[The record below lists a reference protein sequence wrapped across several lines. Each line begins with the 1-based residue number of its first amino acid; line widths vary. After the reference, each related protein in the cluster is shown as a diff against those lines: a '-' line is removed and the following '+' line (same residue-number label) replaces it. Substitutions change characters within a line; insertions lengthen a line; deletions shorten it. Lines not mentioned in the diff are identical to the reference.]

1 MATKRRRRRDEEEI
15 RAVPDDVH
23 APHDLEIEK
32 AVLASCLLR
41 REACEMA
48 LEQLVPEDFW
58 RDAHQRVFRAMA
70 VISER
75 KLASDLVTVREVL
88 EQRGE
93 LDVVGGRL
101 YLSSLLDGTPISTNV
116 ESYCASLLDLRQRR
130 ELLDIARRLAAQ
142 VTAYENDAATMA
154 ALADGWLSEV
164 MTARGARELQPQDDI
179 IRTFLPKLEARMA
192 QRGELSGVSSGFV
205 GIDELTRGF
214 HAEDLTIVA
223 GRPAMG
229 KSSLML
235 NMARS
240 GAVAS
245 KHVAVFSLEM
255 SKDRLEYR
263 LVSAVS
269 EVPLF
274 KIQKGWL
281 SDEDIQHIGVALVA
295 LATNPLYIDDT
306 PSITVSQV
314 LNKCRALR
322 AKRGLDIVY
331 IDYVQ
336 LMRPKNDRPDNRQ
349 AEVAEISKDLKEL
362 ARKLRVP
369 VIALSQL
376 SREVE
381 KRPNKRPVLSDLRES
396 GSLEQDADNVAYVYR
411 PEVYTQK
418 PADAG
423 AAEYGIMKHR
433 DGELGTVDL
442 TFRREIV
449 RFYDDDAP
457 PERDPPP
464 ITDDDSTERTE
475 RHTLYD

>member
-1 MATKRRRRRDEEEI
+1 MVTKRRRRRNDDDEI
-15 RAVPDDVH
+15 RVEPDDVH
-23 APHDLEIEK
+23 APHDLEIER

-41 REACEMA
+41 HEACEMA

-70 VISER
+70 IVVER
-75 KLASDLVTVREVL
+75 KQASDLVTVREVL

-93 LDVVGGRL
+93 LDVVGGRQ
-101 YLSSLLDGTPISTNV
+101 YLMSLLDGTPISANV
-116 ESYCASLLDLRQRR
+116 TSYCVSLLDLRQRR
-130 ELLDIARRLAAQ
+130 DLLDIARRLAAQ
-142 VTAYENDAATMA
+142 VTAGDTDAGTLA
-154 ALADGWLSEV
+154 AQADGWLSEV
-164 MTARGARELQPQDDI
+164 MTARGSRELQPQDDI
-179 IRTFLPKLEARMA
+179 VRTFLPRLEARMA
-192 QRGELSGVSSGFV
+192 ARGELSGVSSGFT
-205 GIDELTRGF
+205 GIDDLTRGF

-240 GAVAS
+240 GAVGG
-245 KHVAVFSLEM
+245 KYVAAFSLEM

-281 SDEDIQHIGVALVA
+281 ADDEMLRISNALVA
-295 LATNPLYIDDT
+295 LAENPLYIDDT
-306 PSITVSQV
+306 PSISVAQV

-336 LMRPKNDRPDNRQ
+336 LMRPKVDRPDNRQ

-369 VIALSQL
+369 VVALSQL
-376 SREVE
+376 
-381 KRPNKRPVLSDLRES
+381 
-396 GSLEQDADNVAYVYR
+396 
-411 PEVYTQK
+411 
-418 PADAG
+418 
-423 AAEYGIMKHR
+423 
-433 DGELGTVDL
+433 
-442 TFRREIV
+442 
-449 RFYDDDAP
+449 
-457 PERDPPP
+457 
-464 ITDDDSTERTE
+464 
-475 RHTLYD
+475 